1 MYEAAPMAEDDPMS
15 NHIESPPPEVADHT
29 EGGSGAGRPPLRR
42 VHGVLGGVAAGIAD
56 YFNVEAWLIR
66 LAFFLLVF
74 AGGIGILLYLAGWL
88 LIPEEGTDESIV
100 EGWLQ
105 GVSSGPAWIGV
116 ALIVLAAIWILSSLN
131 VAGSGLIVAL
141 ALLGVGILLYR
152 GEGTPR
158 EPRTPTEPPEAGN
171 ESAPAT
177 VRTRQTRQQRQ
188 RQRRPRQR
196 SNLGRFTF
204 AATLIGLG
212 ILALFDNAGILF
224 PEPRHYFAVALAIV
238 GAGLVVGAVWGR
250 SRGLIAVGLILAFA
264 VGIATIDSTVNA
276 VQDRQVVV
284 YTPQTAAQISSQYEL
299 SAGTLTIDLSDVPPT
314 DFSFSA
320 DLGAGELNVILPRD
334 IDATIDSRIGVGE
347 FNVLG
352 TTSQGLGVGR
362 TVHIDGTNGSARIDL
377 NVGAGKI
384 TVTQEGN

>member
-1 MYEAAPMAEDDPMS
+1 MS
-15 NHIESPPPEVADHT
+15 NHSESPPPEVEDRT
-29 EGGSGAGRPPLRR
+29 EGGSVRPPLRR
-42 VHGVLGGVAAGIAD
+42 TRGVLGGVAAGIAD
-56 YFNVEAWLIR
+56 HFNIEAWLIR

-88 LIPEEGTDESIV
+88 LIPDEGSDESIV

-152 GEGTPR
+152 GEAAAPQG
-158 EPRTPTEPPEAGN
+158 
-171 ESAPAT
+171 PAT
-177 VRTRQTRQQRQ
+177 PKHSSDATPAVQAKPP
-188 RQRRPRQR
+188 RQRRQKTRRPP

-204 AATLIGLG
+204 AATLIGVG
-212 ILALFDNAGILF
+212 GLALLDNAGLLF

-238 GAGLVVGAVWGR
+238 GAGLLVGAVWGR
-250 SRGLIAVGLILAFA
+250 SRGLIALGLILAFA
-264 VGIATIDSTVNA
+264 MGIATIDSTVNA
-276 VQDRQVVV
+276 VQDRQVVA
-284 YTPQTAAQISSQYEL
+284 YTPQSVSQISRQYEL
-299 SAGTLTIDLSDVPPT
+299 SAGTLTIDLSNVPPS

-320 DLGAGELNVILPRD
+320 DLGAGELNVILPAG
-334 IDATIDSRIGVGE
+334 INATIDSRIGVGE

-362 TVHIDGTNGSARIDL
+362 TVHIDGANGEARIDL

-384 TVTQEGN
+384 TVTQRGS